1 MVKIEEKLQISYLTD
16 WNLLVEQDLW
26 QSHQILPIIL
36 QKEFIKLNLNM
47 DTIIKNYKA
56 GGIKY
61 KDCKWCLE
69 KQDLKIINNCGLTE
83 ITKKC
88 LIDF

>member
-1 MVKIEEKLQISYLTD
+1 
-16 WNLLVEQDLW
+16 
-26 QSHQILPIIL
+26 
-36 QKEFIKLNLNM
+36 M

-61 KDCKWCLE
+61 RDCEWCLE

-88 LIDF
+88 LMDF